1 MLSNYPYP
9 DYADQTLLKFTS
21 MSLSKG
27 MERWGGENLELSFK
41 CWMCGGR
48 VVIVPC
54 SRVGH
59 VFRSWTPYQLTAWDI
74 ARNNMRL
81 AEVWMDEFKCLYMD
95 RLH

>member
-1 MLSNYPYP
+1 M
-9 DYADQTLLKFTS
+9 D
-21 MSLSKG
+21 
-27 MERWGGENLELSFK
+27 RWGGENLELSFK

-59 VFRSWTPYQLTAWDI
+59 VFRSWTPYPLTNWDI
-74 ARNNMRL
+74 ARNNLRV

-95 RLH
+95 RLC